1 MPSITRRQS
10 VQCYTFRNEIL
21 MSTKGILIKIYDR
34 NIINED
40 NSICHGD
47 LFWGEHGAGGDFCG
61 SWYQRQGSSQSILCS
76 ALSNQFLC
84 RRPEIIQCLRLHTF
98 YRSKEKS
105 ERNLIEKYCYKLF
118 LMRWDHW
125 YLIGQLNYLSKHY
138 YKSKSI
144 FWINNLNIFQNTA
157 SN

>member
-1 MPSITRRQS
+1 MFSNSKQ
-10 VQCYTFRNEIL
+10 TFVCGPR
-21 MSTKGILIKIYDR
+21 SY
-34 NIINED
+34 
-40 NSICHGD
+40 

-61 SWYQRQGSSQSILCS
+61 SWYQCEGSSQSILCS

-105 ERNLIEKYCYKLF
+105 ERNLIEKYCYKLL
-118 LMRWDHW
+118 LMRWDHQ
-125 YLIGQLNYLSKHY
+125 YPIGQLNYLSKHY

-144 FWINNLNIFQNTA
+144 FWINNLNIFQKTA
-157 SN
+157 SY